1 MSGSGGDGGRG
12 PKNAPS
18 GARNLPAGV
27 TITCRSILPL
37 QGPPLERGWLRIGRG
52 RIEGIG
58 RRRPS
63 GLVIDL
69 GDAIILPGLVNA
81 HTHLEFSDLTAP
93 LPAGSNLTDWIE
105 ELVRLRRARLPGAA
119 EETRLATAL
128 SAGLQESAAAGVTA
142 LGEIATAVPAQGYP
156 PHGPRV
162 RLYREGLGWKPT
174 ATFQGLVA
182 RDLNH
187 LRHALGGLSPHAPYS
202 VSAGLGGWLVRT
214 AVAGHLPVA
223 MHLAESRAE
232 AEFVAT
238 GGGPFQDL
246 LAGLGVWP
254 VSPAPRLHSA
264 ADWISQLA
272 RAPRGSVVHGT
283 FLDETALSRL
293 IRHRDRLCLVVCPR
307 TTLRLAGA
315 LPALVQWRQA
325 GIRLAVGTDSRAS
338 NPDLSIL
345 AECRTLVEA
354 GMMSPA
360 EALRTATRGGAW
372 ALLLEHRCGQLA
384 VGRPADFIVL
394 QAPPGHADPHVAALD
409 PATRV
414 VATVRGGR
422 LIFGE
427 LASRGSTAGSWQSA
441 SQ

>member
-1 MSGSGGDGGRG
+1 MSGSWGGGDRV
-12 PKNAPS
+12 PANAPS
-18 GARNLPAGV
+18 GQRRLPAGV

-58 RRRPS
+58 RRGPS
-63 GLVIDL
+63 GPVIDL

-81 HTHLEFSDLTAP
+81 HTHLEFSDLAAP
-93 LPAGSNLTDWIE
+93 LPAGTNLTDWIAE
-105 ELVRLRRARLPGAA
+105 VVRLRRARVPGAA

-142 LGEIATAVPAQGYP
+142 LGEIATAIPAQGYP

-162 RLYREGLGWKPT
+162 RLYREGLGWSPT
-174 ATFQGLVA
+174 TILRGSVA

-202 VSAGLGGWLVRT
+202 VSAGLGRWLVRT

-223 MHLAESRAE
+223 MHLAENRAE

-238 GGGPFQDL
+238 GEGPFQDL

-254 VSPAPRLHSA
+254 ISPAPRLHSA

-283 FLDETALSRL
+283 FLDETALNRL

-315 LPALVQWRQA
+315 LPALAQWRQA
-325 GIRLAVGTDSRAS
+325 GLRLAVGTDSRAS

-354 GMMSPA
+354 GIMSPTA
-360 EALRTATRGGAW
+360 ALQTATRGGAW
-372 ALLLEHRCGQLA
+372 SLMLEHRCGQLA

-394 QAPPGHADPHVAALD
+394 QAPSGHADPHAAALD

-414 VATVRGGR
+414 LATVRGGR
-422 LIFGE
+422 LIFGQ
-427 LASRGSTAGSWQSA
+427 LASQGSTAGSWRSA

>member
-1 MSGSGGDGGRG
+1 MT
-12 PKNAPS
+12 
-18 GARNLPAGV
+18 L
-27 TITCRSILPL
+27 TCRFILPL

-58 RRRPS
+58 RRRPA
-63 GLVIDL
+63 GQVIDL

-81 HTHLEFSDLTAP
+81 HTHLEFSDLKVP

-105 ELVRLRRARLPGAA
+105 EVVRLRRARLPGAA
-119 EETRLATAL
+119 EETRLSTAL

-142 LGEIATAVPAQGYP
+142 LGEIATALPAQGYP
-156 PHGPRV
+156 PQGPRV

-174 ATFQGLVA
+174 PTFQGLVA
-182 RDLNH
+182 RDLDH
-187 LRHALGGLSPHAPYS
+187 LGHALGGLSPHAPYS
-202 VSAGLGGWLVRT
+202 VSAGLGGWLVRA
-214 AVAGHLPVA
+214 AVARHLPVA

-238 GGGPFQDL
+238 GGGPFQEL

-254 VSPAPRLHSA
+254 VSPAPKLHSA

-283 FLDETALSRL
+283 FLDETALNRL

-345 AECRTLVEA
+345 AECRTLAEA

-372 ALLLEHRCGQLA
+372 ALMLEHRCGQLA
-384 VGRPADFIVL
+384 VGRPADFVVL
-394 QAPPGHADPHVAALD
+394 QVPPGQADPYVAALD

-427 LASRGSTAGSWQSA
+427 LASHGSTAGSWQSA

>member
-1 MSGSGGDGGRG
+1 MSGSRGDGNRG
-12 PKNAPS
+12 PKKAPLS
-18 GARNLPAGV
+18 PRHLPAGV
-27 TITCRSILPL
+27 TITCRHVLPL

-58 RRRPS
+58 RRVPS
-63 GLVIDL
+63 GPVIDL

-81 HTHLEFSDLTAP
+81 HTHLEFSDLAAP
-93 LPAGSNLTDWIE
+93 LPVGTNLTDWIE
-105 ELVRLRRARLPGAA
+105 EVVRLRRARVPGAA

-128 SAGLQESAAAGVTA
+128 SAGLQESAAAGVTS
-142 LGEIATAVPAQGYP
+142 LGEIATAIPAGGYP

-162 RLYREGLGWKPT
+162 RLYREGLGWRPT
-174 ATFQGLVA
+174 ATFRGRVA
-182 RDLNH
+182 RDLAH
-187 LRHALGGLSPHAPYS
+187 LGHALGGLSPHAPYS

-214 AVAGHLPVA
+214 AVAEHLPVA

-283 FLDETALSRL
+283 FLDEQALGRL

-315 LPALVQWRQA
+315 LPALAHWAQA

-354 GMMSPA
+354 GIMSPTA
-360 EALRTATRGGAW
+360 ALQTATRGGAW
-372 ALLLEHRCGQLA
+372 SLMLEHRCGQLA

-394 QAPPGHADPHVAALD
+394 QAPSGHADPHAAALD

-414 VATVRGGR
+414 LATVRGGR
-422 LIFGE
+422 LIFGQ
-427 LASRGSTAGSWQSA
+427 LASQGSTDGSWRSA

>member
-1 MSGSGGDGGRG
+1 MSGSGDDGGRG
-12 PKNAPS
+12 PESAPS

-58 RRRPS
+58 HRRPS
-63 GLVIDL
+63 GPVIDL
-69 GDAIILPGLVNA
+69 GDAIILPGLINA

-105 ELVRLRRARLPGAA
+105 EVVRLRRARLPGAA
-119 EETRLATAL
+119 EQTRLATAL

-162 RLYREGLGWKPT
+162 RLYREGLGWRPT
-174 ATFQGLVA
+174 ATFQSLVA

-238 GGGPFQDL
+238 GGGPFQNL

-315 LPALVQWRQA
+315 LPPLGHWRQA

-372 ALLLEHRCGQLA
+372 ALMLEHRCGQLA

-422 LIFGE
+422 LIFGD

>member
-254 VSPAPRLHSA
+254 VSPAPRLQSA

>member
-1 MSGSGGDGGRG
+1 M
-12 PKNAPS
+12 
-18 GARNLPAGV
+18 
-27 TITCRSILPL
+27 
-37 QGPPLERGWLRIGRG
+37 
-52 RIEGIG
+52 
-58 RRRPS
+58 
-63 GLVIDL
+63 
-69 GDAIILPGLVNA
+69 
-81 HTHLEFSDLTAP
+81 
-93 LPAGSNLTDWIE
+93 
-105 ELVRLRRARLPGAA
+105 
-119 EETRLATAL
+119 LATAL

-182 RDLNH
+182 RALNH

-254 VSPAPRLHSA
+254 VSPAPRLQSA

>member
-1 MSGSGGDGGRG
+1 MSGSRGDGNRG
-12 PKNAPS
+12 PKKAPLS
-18 GARNLPAGV
+18 PRHLPAGV
-27 TITCRSILPL
+27 TITCRHVLPL

-58 RRRPS
+58 RRVPS
-63 GLVIDL
+63 GPVIDL

-81 HTHLEFSDLTAP
+81 HTHLEFSDLAAP
-93 LPAGSNLTDWIE
+93 LPVGTNLTDWIE
-105 ELVRLRRARLPGAA
+105 EVVRLRRARVPGAA

-128 SAGLQESAAAGVTA
+128 SAGLQESAAAGVTS
-142 LGEIATAVPAQGYP
+142 LGEIATAIPAGGYP

-162 RLYREGLGWKPT
+162 RLYREGLGWRPT
-174 ATFQGLVA
+174 ATFRGRVA
-182 RDLNH
+182 RDLAH
-187 LRHALGGLSPHAPYS
+187 LGHALGGLSPHAPYS

-214 AVAGHLPVA
+214 AVAEHLPVA

-283 FLDETALSRL
+283 FLDEQALGRL

-315 LPALVQWRQA
+315 LPALAHWAQA

>member
-1 MSGSGGDGGRG
+1 MSGSGDDGGRG
-12 PKNAPS
+12 PESAPS

-58 RRRPS
+58 HRRPS
-63 GLVIDL
+63 GPVIDL
-69 GDAIILPGLVNA
+69 GDAIILPGLINA

-105 ELVRLRRARLPGAA
+105 EVVRLRRARLPGAA
-119 EETRLATAL
+119 EQTRLATAL

-162 RLYREGLGWKPT
+162 RLYREGLGWRPT
-174 ATFQGLVA
+174 ATFQSLVA

-238 GGGPFQDL
+238 GGGPFQNL

-283 FLDETALSRL
+283 FLDETALNRL

-315 LPALVQWRQA
+315 LPPLGHWRQA

-372 ALLLEHRCGQLA
+372 ALMLEHRCGQLA

-422 LIFGE
+422 LIFGD

>member
-1 MSGSGGDGGRG
+1 MSGSRGDGDRG
-12 PKNAPS
+12 PTSDPL
-18 GARNLPAGV
+18 GPRRPPAGV
-27 TITCRSILPL
+27 TIACRHILPL
-37 QGPPLERGWLRIGRG
+37 QGPPLEHGWLRIGRG

-63 GLVIDL
+63 GPVIDL
-69 GDAIILPGLVNA
+69 GDAIVLPGLVNA

-93 LPAGSNLTDWIE
+93 LPAGTNLTDWIAE
-105 ELVRLRRARLPGAA
+105 VVRLRRARVPGAA
-119 EETRLATAL
+119 EQTRLLAAL

-142 LGEIATAVPAQGYP
+142 LGEIATALPAQGYP

-162 RLYREGLGWKPT
+162 RLYREGLGWRPT
-174 ATFQGLVA
+174 ATFRGSVT
-182 RDLNH
+182 RDLDH
-187 LRHALGGLSPHAPYS
+187 LGHALGGLSPHAPYS
-202 VSAGLGGWLVRT
+202 VSAGLGRWLVQT
-214 AVAGHLPVA
+214 AMAGHLPVA

-238 GGGPFQDL
+238 GGGPFQNL

-254 VSPAPRLHSA
+254 ISPAPRLSSP

-315 LPALVQWRQA
+315 LPPLGQWRQA

-345 AECRTLVEA
+345 AECRTLVET

-372 ALLLEHRCGQLA
+372 SLMLEHRCGQLA

-394 QAPPGHADPHVAALD
+394 QAPSGHADPHAAALD

-427 LASRGSTAGSWQSA
+427 LSSRGSTAGSWQSA
-441 SQ
+441 SR

>member
-254 VSPAPRLHSA
+254 VSPAPRLQSA

-394 QAPPGHADPHVAALD
+394 QAPPGHADPPVAALD